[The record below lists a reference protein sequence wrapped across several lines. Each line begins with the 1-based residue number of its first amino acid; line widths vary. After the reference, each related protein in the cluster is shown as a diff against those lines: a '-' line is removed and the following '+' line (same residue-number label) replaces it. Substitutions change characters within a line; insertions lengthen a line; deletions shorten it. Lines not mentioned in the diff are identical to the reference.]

1 MDSIVLLHVL
11 QQLAAQNS
19 WRLSA
24 LHVHHG
30 ISPRADEWVALCADL
45 CTQLHIPLHIKH
57 VDITPL
63 RALGIEAAARKLR
76 HAALASQAV
85 DFVALAHHQD
95 DQVETLLLQLLRGAG
110 VKGAAAMPA
119 LSHTQPVLIRP
130 LLDVA
135 RTELLAYAQQHALR
149 WVEDE
154 SNRDDTYPRNFLR
167 QQVLP
172 VVEQRFP
179 AYRSTLTR
187 SARHF
192 AEASALLDQLARLD
206 ARGAMHGDGLEVARL
221 RALDPLRGKNLLR
234 YFFVCRGAQLPD
246 ATRLPEMLRQLCA
259 ARDDAALRI
268 TFGSWELR
276 RYQGRAYALP
286 LLPQTAAGFCVAW
299 NGEDALALPQLGGT
313 LHFAPCMGQGVDR
326 GKMDRAMLS
335 VRLRQ
340 GAERIRA
347 GLGRPTRSLSNLLQE
362 HAMPPWQRERLPL
375 LFCGDELV
383 AVPGVAVASAWQA
396 APHEAGVNLA
406 WQVWR
411 LQTRA
416 AQGE

>member
-1 MDSIVLLHVL
+1 MDSVVLLHML
-11 QQLAAQNS
+11 LRLAAQNS

-30 ISPRADEWVALCADL
+30 ISPRADDWAAFCTGL
-45 CTQLHIPLHIKH
+45 CTQLNIPLHIEQ

-76 HAALASQAV
+76 HAALVSQAV

-95 DQVETLLLQLLRGAG
+95 DQAETLLLQLLRGAG

-119 LSHTQPVLIRP
+119 LSHAQPLVIRP
-130 LLDVA
+130 LLEVA

-154 SNRDDTYPRNFLR
+154 SNSDDTYPRNFLR
-167 QQVLP
+167 RQVMPIL
-172 VVEQRFP
+172 EQRFP
-179 AYRSTLTR
+179 SYRTTLAR

-206 ARGAMHGDGLEVARL
+206 ARGAVHGDGLEVAHL
-221 RALDPLRGKNLLR
+221 CALDPLRGKNLLR

-246 ATRLPEMLRQLCA
+246 ETCLAEMLRQLCG

-268 TFGSWELR
+268 TFGVWELR

-286 LLPQTAAGFCVAW
+286 LLPQADTGFCMPW
-299 NGEDALALPQLGGT
+299 NGADTLPLPQLGGT
-313 LHFAPCMGQGVDR
+313 LHFAPCIGQGVDR
-326 GKMDRAMLS
+326 GKIEKFTLS

-347 GLGRPTRSLSNLLQE
+347 GAGRPTRSLSNLLQE

-396 APHEAGVNLA
+396 APHAAGVNLA
-406 WQVWR
+406 WEVR
-411 LQTRA
+411 R
-416 AQGE
+416 G